1 MTSASTTGQQT
12 TEGRSVRDIVEH
24 EPDQVTEAWCRKI
37 FRKLLQS
44 LELQY
49 AMQMPH
55 RAITA
60 DTVVFHDN
68 GEPLL
73 LPSIISDPEPEQAG
87 DLTALGRLIHY
98 AITQEL
104 IPTGPLHGR
113 GLAGYSDALIAAV
126 DRCMDPDPARRPQ
139 TIDALRGM
147 LGIVPPGAL
156 PAAPQPT
163 AEMPELPELPELP
176 DLPELP
182 ELPDLPED
190 PPVPA
195 PQTQPS
201 PQPEAQPQA
210 QPQPLPPLRAASTI
224 QPPAASADT
233 PPAPSR
239 NDTPHAPTGPR
250 RPQRWTMA
258 AGIAIL
264 LAVLLAAFAA
274 MRGSDSLDRS
284 AQTLPQDSAGQPQA
298 GSSAAPTPPDGTGTG
313 TDSAGTAA
321 LAASPDPAAGA
332 ATPAT
337 AQDASTPAQPAS
349 TPAAPAPAPSTP
361 AAIPAA
367 TAKASVSYKLQIKPW
382 GTVYVDGVDR
392 GVSPPVKRLLLAPGR
407 HTIRV
412 TNPNFHDRTLDID
425 SAGGDGRI
433 AVDFS
438 DAPE

>member
-1 MTSASTTGQQT
+1 MTSSTTTGTGQQT

-113 GLAGYSDALIAAV
+113 GLEGYSESLLTAV
-126 DRCMDPDPARRPQ
+126 DRCMDPDLAARPQ
-139 TIDALRGM
+139 TIEELRSL
-147 LGIVPPGAL
+147 LGIVAPGSIPVAAPAIDPAPAPAPEAIPEAL
-156 PAAPQPT
+156 PEAAREAIPESAAASAAAPT
-163 AEMPELPELPELP
+163 A
-176 DLPELP
+176 
-182 ELPDLPED
+182 
-190 PPVPA
+190 PP
-195 PQTQPS
+195 S
-201 PQPEAQPQA
+201 AQ
-210 QPQPLPPLRAASTI
+210 PLRAAATAT
-224 QPPAASADT
+224 PATSAESSRASAAA
-233 PPAPSR
+233 PAPITANS
-239 NDTPHAPTGPR
+239 GQR
-250 RPQRWTMA
+250 RPDPGHPKRQAVAVTA
-258 AGIAIL
+258 AVL
-264 LAVLLAAFAA
+264 LAVLLGGYALRAPGPTALTA
-274 MRGSDSLDRS
+274 PTAPALVQGAS
-284 AQTLPQDSAGQPQA
+284 ASAPAQDSAP
-298 GSSAAPTPPDGTGTG
+298 
-313 TDSAGTAA
+313 AGTAA
-321 LAASPDPAAGA
+321 PAAQVATSLPAGVSPAAGI
-332 ATPAT
+332 
-337 AQDASTPAQPAS
+337 AQDPGAPPS
-349 TPAAPAPAPSTP
+349 PAAPAVPAE
-361 AAIPAA
+361 AASEEAVPDGGAA
-367 TAKASVSYKLQIKPW
+367 YRLQIQPW

-392 GVSPPVKRLLLAPGR
+392 GVSPPIKRLALAPGR

-412 TNPNFHDRTLDID
+412 TNPNFQDRVLDVD
-425 SAGGDGRI
+425 TANGDGRI

-438 DAPE
+438 EAE